1 MRDVILTG
9 LAWVVLA
16 TGAGMWVYVVTDAHG
31 ASIARA
37 HGRR

>member
-1 MRDVILTG
+1 MRDVILTAA
-9 LAWVVLA
+9 AWAILA
-16 TGAGMWVYVVTDAHG
+16 TGAGAWVYVVTDAHG